1 MAARFERIKSDSVK
15 ATVAY
20 LIEKTVDYYTG
31 TGDAEPPG
39 FFLGNG
45 AKFLQLANAPVTRTA
60 LERFFRGEDPSTGTR
75 LVPDRKNRCPGYQM
89 TLSAPKSVSC
99 LWGLTKDE
107 KERRRIEGA
116 LDTAG
121 RKAFDRIEKELEY
134 RLGAG
139 GMDKRKVA
147 GALATVFRHGDSRL
161 GDPHW
166 HWHIELANIA
176 WQEDG
181 KTSSLSPD
189 RLLEIHKLL
198 DATYQREIARELR
211 SLGYDIEERHV
222 REKGR
227 SILRMSIAG
236 IPEEVVKH
244 FSKRGD
250 EVNAALDEMKEQ
262 GKTVS
267 SQLHDATSRRTKK
280 AKKTIDRE
288 TQFEQWQTAA
298 EKQCGFTL
306 DTDALKRTEAQ
317 RTIEQ
322 SLTKMENL
330 VDDKHIIK
338 QLLDKHS
345 TFDKDKLE
353 TLVANIATYHKE
365 ADRDPNY
372 VANRT
377 RRILM
382 SPDLIPLQTA
392 DGKVL
397 WTSREL
403 RAMEEHIID
412 YSVKTRADRRHAEA
426 VPRDMLED
434 IIAKTKAEKMA
445 KAGKNWK
452 EGSWAKQEAAV
463 RHLVHGSGRV
473 AVLVGAA
480 GAGKS
485 SSSELAV
492 KAFEA
497 AGLKVFGSS
506 VSWKAT
512 RNFENEAGAKSR
524 SLASLVQAIK
534 DGKSPLD
541 AQSVVFVDEH
551 GMAGTQDTAVLL
563 RECEKV
569 GAKAILIGEAEQL
582 VPISSGAIFAAI
594 QHAIEKDA
602 KEMGDGEG
610 VAVLDQINRQQNAW
624 HRDAVY
630 AIRSG
635 DAQTAL
641 TAFEEHG
648 CLAVAETKTDATRQ
662 AVDAWFEA
670 RERCDGNALMLA
682 ATRAEVQTLN
692 ELARAELKRRGEIS
706 KADFGVMVSQGEIE
720 GVADSYTIR
729 EMRYFSERERIIFK
743 KNDKKGL
750 GVING
755 DEGTIEK
762 LTKTRDGVRFTVKMD
777 DGRQVEF
784 DSTKYDSLEWAN
796 ARSVHSAQG
805 LTVGECV
812 FLMDAEGGLLN
823 RNLAYV
829 GLSRSKG
836 ETRIFT
842 ATPDDL
848 AKVASRDGGKGTTL
862 DYVIAE
868 GDRQAFIDNTLS
880 SALPVQTIGQAI
892 AHGTPEQVRAI
903 INANPEALDEKDEH
917 GNTALHLAVFHG
929 NIDAARI
936 LLSEG
941 MNPDEP
947 NRKGH
952 TPAGDAARK
961 PLAAKFEEAF
971 DIARREHAVSSDAGA
986 PTPEDEP
993 KATSTT
999 IREQPVTSSG
1009 IQPDPDVVTTSPV
1022 APTTEA
1028 KPQATAVTIGNACT
1042 KIVLAIRDGKDVTEA
1057 VERLMTRS
1065 TGEPRQGAAES
1076 LLHASAI
1083 HGCGEGVRIALDH
1096 GADIDGQDIETGL
1109 TPLHF
1114 AVSSGHV
1121 ETVGMLLKAGARTDI
1136 PDAEGDTAK
1145 TFAIAGEDK
1154 QIRNVNQRAKLTRQP
1169 GISAL
1174 NFDHPG

>member
-1 MAARFERIKSDSVK
+1 MAARFERIKSDSIK
-15 ATVAY
+15 ATVSY
-20 LIEKTVDYYTG
+20 LIDKTVDYYTG

-60 LERFFRGEDPSTGTR
+60 LDRFFRGEDPGTGTR

-99 LWGLTKDE
+99 LWGLTEDE

-116 LDTAG
+116 LDAAG

-139 GMDKRKVA
+139 GVDKRKVA
-147 GALATVFRHGDSRL
+147 GALASVFRHGDSRL

-176 WQEDG
+176 WTEDG
-181 KTSSLSPD
+181 KTVSLSPD

-211 SLGYDIEERHV
+211 SLGYNIEERHV
-222 REKGR
+222 REKGK

-236 IPEEVVKH
+236 IPEEVVNH
-244 FSKRGD
+244 FSKRGE
-250 EVNAALDEMKEQ
+250 EVNAALDELKEQ
-262 GKTVS
+262 GKSIT

-288 TQFEQWQTAA
+288 TQFEKWREDAA
-298 EKQCGFTL
+298 MQCGFTL
-306 DTDALKRTEAQ
+306 DTKELKRTQAKEIAPKSDAE
-317 RTIEQ
+317 IVA
-322 SLTKMENL
+322 S
-330 VDDKHIIK
+330 
-338 QLLDKHS
+338 LLDKHS
-345 TFDKDKLE
+345 TFDKDKIE
-353 TLVANIATYHKE
+353 TLVAGLATYDPA
-365 ADRDPNY
+365 ADADPDY

-397 WTSREL
+397 WTSKEL
-403 RAMEEHIID
+403 RAMEEHIIE
-412 YSVKTRADRRHAEA
+412 YSVKTRSDRRHAEA
-426 VPRDMLED
+426 VPRDLLED
-434 IIAKTKAEKMA
+434 IIAKTKAEKME
-445 KAGKNWK
+445 KAGKGWK

-551 GMAGTQDTAVLL
+551 GMAGTQDTAILL

-569 GAKAILIGEAEQL
+569 GAKTILIGEAEQL

-594 QHAIEKDA
+594 QKAMEKDA
-602 KEMGDGEG
+602 AMMGDAEG

-635 DAQTAL
+635 DAETAL

-648 CLAVAETKTDATRQ
+648 CLAVSETKADATKQ
-662 AVDAWFEA
+662 AVEAWFEA

-692 ELARAELKRRGEIS
+692 ELARAELKKRGDIG

-743 KNDKKGL
+743 KNDKKEL

-777 DGRQVEF
+777 DGRKVEF
-784 DSTKYDSLEWAN
+784 DSSKYDSLEWAN

-836 ETRIFT
+836 ETKIFT

-868 GDRQAFIDNTLS
+868 GDRKAFIDNTLS
-880 SALPVQTIGQAI
+880 NALPVDTIGQAI
-892 AHGTPEQVRAI
+892 AHGTADQLREI
-903 INANPEALDEKDEH
+903 IKANPDALDEKDEH
-917 GNTALHLAVFHG
+917 GNNALHLAVFHG
-929 NIDAARI
+929 SLDAVRV
-936 LLSEG
+936 LLAEG

-947 NRKGH
+947 NYKGQ
-952 TPAGDAARK
+952 TPASDAAKK
-961 PLAAKFEEAF
+961 PHAEAF
-971 DIARREHAVSSDAGA
+971 EAAFDLARREHVLAANDGA
-986 PTPEDEP
+986 PTPEAEP
-993 KATSTT
+993 KATATT
-999 IREQPVTSSG
+999 IREEPVNSSG
-1009 IQPDPDVVTTSPV
+1009 MQEPPVPV
-1022 APTTEA
+1022 AP
-1028 KPQATAVTIGNACT
+1028 PIPATKK
-1042 KIVLAIRDGKDVTEA
+1042 KISVKEGAEDIVDRLRKGTLSKGRLRNFLFITDE
-1057 VERLMTRS
+1057 ERRPI
-1065 TGEPRQGAAES
+1065 EPRPNAAQTLLFVAAE
-1076 LLHASAI
+1076 LNCVKALD
-1083 HGCGEGVRIALDH
+1083 IALEH
-1096 GADIDGQDIETGL
+1096 GADINGRDGMGKTALHIAYDSEIMETDVIDALGK
-1109 TPLHF
+1109 H
-1114 AVSSGHV
+1114 
-1121 ETVGMLLKAGARTDI
+1121 GARTDI
-1136 PDAEGDTAK
+1136 PDSDGWTVEKMIEASKPTPTMQKAPPVPVPSFAK
-1145 TFAIAGEDK
+1145 PPKSKGLEMDM
-1154 QIRNVNQRAKLTRQP
+1154 
-1169 GISAL
+1169 
-1174 NFDHPG
+1174 